1 MQKASIP
8 ELLSPCGSKEALFA
22 AINAKADAVYLGG
35 KEFGARQFAT
45 NFSEQ
50 ELKNAITTAHLR
62 NVKVYVTIN
71 TLIKDVELKRIAD
84 YLIWLYEIGTD
95 AIIVQDIG
103 VVKLSKEIVPNL
115 PIHASTQMAIHS
127 EDGVKYALEL
137 GIKRVILARET
148 KLLEIKKAYK
158 NLKSCNVELEVFV
171 HGALCYSYSGR
182 CLISFVLGGRSG
194 NRGACAQPCRK
205 TYSLLVGKKDEYGR
219 PIELSNV
226 PLKEQ
231 YLLSTRDLSVYEKLP
246 SIVGNVDSIKI
257 EGRMKS
263 PLYVAIVT
271 DIYRKA
277 LDNIA
282 KGTFKPSTQDIMDL
296 KLAFNREFT
305 QGYMLECKTVM
316 ARDKPDN
323 RGLYIGDVISYDYKN
338 KKVLIKL
345 KSKLI
350 LEQGDGILFLSED
363 GLKKQGLMINK
374 APKIV
379 KNIMYLDIGNPIDF
393 ARVYLTRKQS
403 LIKKYKNIISTPQFN
418 DIPICIDIELLE
430 DNTIR
435 LHSKFK
441 GKNLKDIECKLVLKN
456 SIEDARNNPLTKSKF
471 EKQFRKSKGTPFKVS
486 YVNIKLSKNKFAP
499 IGKINEFRRNLL
511 EKSANALLESY
522 IPKSIDIPNKNKILN
537 FVDIEKNSIQ
547 KLKKVP
553 CLAIYV
559 DSIDAL
565 TVAVS
570 FKCDRI
576 YFEPKINF
584 KEDSKEITEIIK
596 QAILICSK
604 NKRSQFIW
612 KLPFISEMENLE
624 MIIDSIHN
632 LIKFGLK
639 EIMIDCITS
648 IFKQFKSS
656 LKISGSYGLNV
667 FNNYTV
673 SQLSSMFDTLT
684 LSSELSIYDIKNLMS
699 KLDYKTD
706 KICNLEL
713 VVQGNL
719 EVMISKDSFFSKYC
733 KNLTQNRNFL
743 GLKDSKGKIF
753 PIYEDSESKIHIFN
767 AVELSLINYMP
778 DLFDVGLSAIVIDA
792 RNHTDL
798 YVEKIVKMY
807 QDAMKYT
814 LDDDEKLKE

>member
-1 MQKASIP
+1 
-8 ELLSPCGSKEALFA
+8 
-22 AINAKADAVYLGG
+22 
-35 KEFGARQFAT
+35 
-45 NFSEQ
+45 
-50 ELKNAITTAHLR
+50 
-62 NVKVYVTIN
+62 
-71 TLIKDVELKRIAD
+71 
-84 YLIWLYEIGTD
+84 
-95 AIIVQDIG
+95 
-103 VVKLSKEIVPNL
+103 
-115 PIHASTQMAIHS
+115 
-127 EDGVKYALEL
+127 
-137 GIKRVILARET
+137 
-148 KLLEIKKAYK
+148 
-158 NLKSCNVELEVFV
+158 
-171 HGALCYSYSGR
+171 
-182 CLISFVLGGRSG
+182 
-194 NRGACAQPCRK
+194 
-205 TYSLLVGKKDEYGR
+205 
-219 PIELSNV
+219 
-226 PLKEQ
+226 
-231 YLLSTRDLSVYEKLP
+231 
-246 SIVGNVDSIKI
+246 
-257 EGRMKS
+257 
-263 PLYVAIVT
+263 
-271 DIYRKA
+271 
-277 LDNIA
+277 
-282 KGTFKPSTQDIMDL
+282 
-296 KLAFNREFT
+296 
-305 QGYMLECKTVM
+305 
-316 ARDKPDN
+316 
-323 RGLYIGDVISYDYKN
+323 
-338 KKVLIKL
+338 
-345 KSKLI
+345 
-350 LEQGDGILFLSED
+350 
-363 GLKKQGLMINK
+363 
-374 APKIV
+374 
-379 KNIMYLDIGNPIDF
+379 
-393 ARVYLTRKQS
+393 
-403 LIKKYKNIISTPQFN
+403 
-418 DIPICIDIELLE
+418 
-430 DNTIR
+430 
-435 LHSKFK
+435 
-441 GKNLKDIECKLVLKN
+441 
-456 SIEDARNNPLTKSKF
+456 
-471 EKQFRKSKGTPFKVS
+471 
-486 YVNIKLSKNKFAP
+486 IKLSKNKFAT

-639 EIMIDCITS
+639 EIMIDGITS

-767 AVELSLINYMP
+767 AVELSLIDYMP
-778 DLFDVGLSAIVIDA
+778 DLFDMGLSAIVIDA

-798 YVEKIVKMY
+798 YVEKIVKIY